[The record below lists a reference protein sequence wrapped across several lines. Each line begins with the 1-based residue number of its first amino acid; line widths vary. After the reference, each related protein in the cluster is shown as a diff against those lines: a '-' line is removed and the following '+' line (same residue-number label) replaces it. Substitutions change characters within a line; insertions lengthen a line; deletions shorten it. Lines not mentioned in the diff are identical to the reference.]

1 MAIVFYLLKA
11 YYNVRQFTVRRM
23 SMEDMIKKILEIDAK
38 AREMTAKSEAMRTE
52 AKSSIN
58 QKKEELRREFNE
70 NMQARIVKFE
80 KSERQAAENQVKEND
95 EQNKAVM
102 DNLNKV
108 YENNVE
114 NWINTLFEKSIE

>member
-1 MAIVFYLLKA
+1 
-11 YYNVRQFTVRRM
+11 
-23 SMEDMIKKILEIDAK
+23 MEDMIKKILEIDAK